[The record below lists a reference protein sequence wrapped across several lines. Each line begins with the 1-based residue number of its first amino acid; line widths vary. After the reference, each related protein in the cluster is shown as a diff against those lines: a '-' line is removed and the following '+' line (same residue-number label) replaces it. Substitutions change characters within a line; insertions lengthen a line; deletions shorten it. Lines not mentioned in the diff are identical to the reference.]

1 MSAAKT
7 PTKQRGR
14 PFKPGKSGNP
24 SGRPVGSRNKVSL
37 AIEALL
43 DGEAEALTRACI
55 DRALGGDITALK
67 LCMDRICAPRK
78 DGPISFEVPNMESAF
93 DAVQAMAAVMTAVVG
108 GNITPSEAHTLAGLI
123 DTFRRTIE
131 TSDIDK
137 RVTELEAVK
146 R

>member
-24 SGRPVGSRNKVSL
+24 SGRPFGSRNKASI

-43 DGEAEALTRACI
+43 DGEAEALTRTCI
-55 DRALGGDITALK
+55 DKALGGDMTALK

-78 DGPISFEVPNMESAF
+78 DSPISFEVPQMESAA
-93 DAVQAMAAVMTAVVG
+93 DAVQVMAAVMTAVAG
-108 GNITPSEAHTLAGLI
+108 GNITVRSSHLGRTNRHVPSHT
-123 DTFRRTIE
+123 
-131 TSDIDK
+131 
-137 RVTELEAVK
+137 
-146 R
+146 